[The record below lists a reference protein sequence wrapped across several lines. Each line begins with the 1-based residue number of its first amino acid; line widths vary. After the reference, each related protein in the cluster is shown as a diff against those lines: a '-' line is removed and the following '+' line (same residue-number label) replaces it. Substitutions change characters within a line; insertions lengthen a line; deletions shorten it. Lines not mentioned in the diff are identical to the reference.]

1 MDTFENISKTT
12 NYFKVQQQQ
21 QQQQQLN
28 ITTK

>member
-21 QQQQQLN
+21 QQQLN